1 MEWPCLKGDDV
12 DSFDSF
18 SIMFK
23 TCPNALSGGSQ
34 GAKEIDHS
42 RTMKKMLR
50 RYQCPYKTSGL
61 KRCIYIV
68 YLYTTYVFKKIM
80 LQKVIHV
87 RLVSRI
93 KVQLD
98 MGSFNYTLSMIWAR
112 APTYWILKECV
123 RESNEPLFRIFQE
136 SLKQGKVPTMWKK
149 KNIASLYKK
158 GNKQC
163 PLYCRPVS
171 LTSVVNKLIEQMRG
185 KHEMVREFRLKS
197 ITSITKLL
205 GYYE

>member
-1 MEWPCLKGDDV
+1 MAPSAGYKEIRWLLELKYGNEEAKATAYANWIMEWPCLKGDDV

-68 YLYTTYVFKKIM
+68 YLYTTFVFKKIM

-123 RESNEPLFRIFQE
+123 GNQ
-136 SLKQGKVPTMWKK
+136 T
-149 KNIASLYKK
+149 SLYSE
-158 GNKQC
+158 
-163 PLYCRPVS
+163 YS
-171 LTSVVNKLIEQMRG
+171 
-185 KHEMVREFRLKS
+185 KS
-197 ITSITKLL
+197 P
-205 GYYE
+205 